1 MRLKISAAGDQSGDH
16 DPRRKVRLKYTL
28 ASFHLFLFPH
38 NHRTLLHTPLFH
50 SFPEIR
56 SFEREHRRK
65 KSVREERTPSAVSS
79 KLLGS
84 LCEGHGTCWGSL
96 DRVATDIISSGGLW
110 GRQPEPHQGVFVQPP
125 RGVVVVVFA
134 VVVVARC
141 RGSTVASL
149 SKPPLHVQGIRDQDV
164 YVHHGESDSL
174 SFFSR
179 IAILPSFSLALSR
192 SSTPTYLSHLCL
204 VSTRTFIVYLAPR
217 VLLSLCPYL
226 HPRSAPARSVCFSF
240 AVLLAS
246 LRFSVKH
253 AQHQHDCTFF
263 LPRPWPPPLA
273 RIPYPLRIQQLYP
286 PWTLLCT
293 RVASR
298 QAWSDVREKGL
309 SPLPLSTHR
318 PITML
323 FFFSYFRFELV
334 SLPRKILSHMLH
346 FTTSSALQRML

>member
-1 MRLKISAAGDQSGDH
+1 MVL
-16 DPRRKVRLKYTL
+16 
-28 ASFHLFLFPH
+28 
-38 NHRTLLHTPLFH
+38 
-50 SFPEIR
+50 
-56 SFEREHRRK
+56 
-65 KSVREERTPSAVSS
+65 S

-164 YVHHGESDSL
+164 YVHHGERDSL
-174 SFFSR
+174 SFSSH
-179 IAILPSFSLALSR
+179 IAILLSFSLALSR
-192 SSTPTYLSHLCL
+192 SYTPTYLSHLCL
-204 VSTRTFIVYLAPR
+204 VSTRTFIVYLALRSSAYFSLFVRISILVPR
-217 VLLSLCPYL
+217 NASG
-226 HPRSAPARSVCFSF
+226 RSVWFSF

-246 LRFSVKH
+246 VRFSVKH
-253 AQHQHDCTFF
+253 AQHQHDHTFF

-309 SPLPLSTHR
+309 SPLPLYTAL
-318 PITML
+318 TML
-323 FFFSYFRFELV
+323 FFSYFRFELV
-334 SLPRKILSHMLH
+334 SLSRKILSHILH
-346 FTTSSALQRML
+346 FMTSLVFQWIL

>member
-1 MRLKISAAGDQSGDH
+1 MGR
-16 DPRRKVRLKYTL
+16 VTL
-28 ASFHLFLFPH
+28 SLSSLVSRSFH
-38 NHRTLLHTPLFH
+38 
-50 SFPEIR
+50 R
-56 SFEREHRRK
+56 SRSH
-65 KSVREERTPSAVSS
+65 
-79 KLLGS
+79 
-84 LCEGHGTCWGSL
+84 
-96 DRVATDIISSGGLW
+96 
-110 GRQPEPHQGVFVQPP
+110 
-125 RGVVVVVFA
+125 
-134 VVVVARC
+134 
-141 RGSTVASL
+141 
-149 SKPPLHVQGIRDQDV
+149 
-164 YVHHGESDSL
+164 
-174 SFFSR
+174 
-179 IAILPSFSLALSR
+179 SLALPLPRTFLTSVSFLR
-192 SSTPTYLSHLCL
+192 ALLSSTSLLAYFSLFVRISIL
-204 VSTRTFIVYLAPR
+204 VPR
-217 VLLSLCPYL
+217 NAS
-226 HPRSAPARSVCFSF
+226 ARSVCFSF